1 MKESVHIVGSYY
13 MSTLILFAVP
23 CAVKW
28 KRQLQ
33 KNSVCVQVKIMKSHQ
48 RISPRS
54 SHEVSEWGSG
64 GLALLFL

>member
-13 MSTLILFAVP
+13 IFPLILFAVP

-33 KNSVCVQVKIMKSHQ
+33 RNAASVQPKIMKSHQ

-54 SHEVSEWGSG
+54 RPWSIRVGE
-64 GLALLFL
+64 